1 MRLADPRMVYWDAC
15 AWIGF
20 INEEAA
26 KIGPLRYIWESARRG
41 EHEIWTSVYSYLEV
55 LKIKAESGDQI
66 PIDESNRRIDE
77 MFQQPHVKRVQLDTE
92 VARFARSLK
101 QTHHDAG
108 LKSRPD
114 SIHIATAAYYNL
126 DELHTWDN
134 AHILPFDG
142 KIMRR
147 DGKPLRILIPN
158 VTGLEGTIFALLG
171 ASEHKEAAGAPRA
184 ASAGSNEEKN

>member
-1 MRLADPRMVYWDAC
+1 MRLADPQRVYWDAC

-26 KIGPLRYIWESARRG
+26 KIGPLRYIWESAKRG

-66 PIDESNRRIDE
+66 PIEESNRRIDE

-92 VARFARSLK
+92 VARFARSIK

-134 AHILPFDG
+134 AHILPFDR

-147 DGKPLRILIPN
+147 DGTPLRILIPN
-158 VTGLEGTIFALLG
+158 VTGMEGTIFELL
-171 ASEHKEAAGAPRA
+171 AAVPPEDEEPSAAAAPHTPQ
-184 ASAGSNEEKN
+184 

>member
-1 MRLADPRMVYWDAC
+1 
-15 AWIGF
+15 
-20 INEEAA
+20 
-26 KIGPLRYIWESARRG
+26 
-41 EHEIWTSVYSYLEV
+41 
-55 LKIKAESGDQI
+55 
-66 PIDESNRRIDE
+66 